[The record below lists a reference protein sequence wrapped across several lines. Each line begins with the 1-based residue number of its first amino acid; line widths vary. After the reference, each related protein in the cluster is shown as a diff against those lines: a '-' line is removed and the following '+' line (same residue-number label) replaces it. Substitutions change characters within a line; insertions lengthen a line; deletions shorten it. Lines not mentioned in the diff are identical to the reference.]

1 MWQCQ
6 MLARCKEPAVQGGSQ
21 GIFNRRQDKV
31 ASLRTTKVKRIP
43 SYRRVLFSKS
53 VQNSSLSD
61 RTYFSYIQ
69 VENILCI
76 QDY

>member
-6 MLARCKEPAVQGGSQ
+6 MLARCKELAVQGGSQ

>member
-6 MLARCKEPAVQGGSQ
+6 MLAGCKEQAVGGGSQ

-53 VQNSSLSD
+53 VQNS
-61 RTYFSYIQ
+61 
-69 VENILCI
+69 
-76 QDY
+76 